1 MIHAILFLAALIAI
15 VPVLRVISV
24 SLRPENRL
32 LDPELDIIPRG
43 RDARLLRARAVRD
56 RLPAVALQQP
66 DHHRRHGSLVGL
78 IFAATSAYGFSR
90 FAFPGRGVGLT
101 ALLATQLIPAT
112 MLLVPIFILAIQ
124 LDLVGTYRGLV
135 IAYAVTSVPFSI
147 WILKGYYD
155 TVPVE
160 LEEAARI
167 DGCSQL
173 EAFWRVL
180 LPLSTPALAIVFL
193 FNFLAAWNE
202 FVLARD
208 PHRLADR
215 PLHLAAR
222 ASCASRRSSRR
233 SGATWRRHRSSSRSR
248 SSPCSSTAASG
259 SISGVTARR
268 REGMTATRLG
278 DPPAWVAD
286 AVFYQIFPDRFAR
299 SGRVPAPGP
308 LEAWDDAAHGQR
320 LQGR

>member
-1 MIHAILFLAALIAI
+1 MTRGGRADSPLKVAVIHATLFLATLIAV

-32 LDPELDIIPRG
+32 LSRELDIIPEG
-43 RDARLLRARAVRD
+43 ATLASYGHVLFETDFPQWLFN
-56 RLPAVALQQP
+56 
-66 DHHRRHGSLVGL
+66 SLIITLGTSMVGL

-90 FAFPGRGVGLT
+90 FKFPGRGVGLT

-112 MLLVPIFILAIQ
+112 MLLVPILILAIQ
-124 LDLVGTYRGLV
+124 FDLVGTYRGLV

-155 TVPVE
+155 TVPIE

-202 FVLARD
+202 FVLARV
-208 PHRLADR
+208 LIGSQTGLFTW
-215 PLHLAAR
+215 PLGILRFQAQFQTQWGDLAA
-222 ASCASRRSSRR
+222 ASVLVSVPIVALFLYSSK
-233 SGATWRRHRSSSRSR
+233 WL
-248 SSPCSSTAASG
+248 
-259 SISGVTARR
+259 ISGVT
-268 REGMTATRLG
+268 LG
-278 DPPAWVAD
+278 GVK
-286 AVFYQIFPDRFAR
+286 
-299 SGRVPAPGP
+299 G
-308 LEAWDDAAHGQR
+308 
-320 LQGR
+320 

>member
-1 MIHAILFLAALIAI
+1 MTGTTVPTVQPVAVARPRFGRLTAGGRNDSPLKKAVIHAVLFIAALIAI

-32 LDPELDIIPRG
+32 LDPQLNIIPAG
-43 RDARLLRARAVRD
+43 ATLASYGHVLFETDFPQWLFNSLIITVGTA
-56 RLPAVALQQP
+56 
-66 DHHRRHGSLVGL
+66 LVGL

-90 FAFPGRGVGLT
+90 FAFPGRGAGLT

-112 MLLVPIFILAIQ
+112 MLLVPILILAIQ

-202 FVLARD
+202 FVLARVLIGSQTD
-208 PHRLADR
+208 LFTW
-215 PLHLAAR
+215 PLGILRFQAQFQTQWGDLAA
-222 ASCASRRSSRR
+222 ASVMVSIPIVALFLYSSK
-233 SGATWRRHRSSSRSR
+233 WL
-248 SSPCSSTAASG
+248 
-259 SISGVTARR
+259 ISGVT
-268 REGMTATRLG
+268 LG
-278 DPPAWVAD
+278 GVK
-286 AVFYQIFPDRFAR
+286 
-299 SGRVPAPGP
+299 G
-308 LEAWDDAAHGQR
+308 
-320 LQGR
+320 

>member
-1 MIHAILFLAALIAI
+1 MTSTTVPTPVQAAAVKKGITTSAGGRGDSPLKKAIIHATLFLAALIA
-15 VPVLRVISV
+15 VFPVLRVISV
-24 SLRPENRL
+24 SLRPEDRL
-32 LDPELDIIPRG
+32 LSRTLDIIPEG
-43 RDARLLRARAVRD
+43 ATLASYGHVLFETDFPQWLFNSLLITVGTS
-56 RLPAVALQQP
+56 V
-66 DHHRRHGSLVGL
+66 VGL

-112 MLLVPIFILAIQ
+112 MLLVPILILAIQ

-135 IAYAVTSVPFSI
+135 IAYSITSVPFSI

-173 EAFWRVL
+173 EAFVRVL

-202 FVLARD
+202 FVLARILIGSQTD
-208 PHRLADR
+208 LFTW
-215 PLHLAAR
+215 PLGILRFQAQFDTQWGDLAA
-222 ASCASRRSSRR
+222 ASVLVSIPIVALFLYSSK
-233 SGATWRRHRSSSRSR
+233 WL
-248 SSPCSSTAASG
+248 
-259 SISGVTARR
+259 INGVT
-268 REGMTATRLG
+268 LG
-278 DPPAWVAD
+278 GVK
-286 AVFYQIFPDRFAR
+286 
-299 SGRVPAPGP
+299 G
-308 LEAWDDAAHGQR
+308 
-320 LQGR
+320 

>member
-1 MIHAILFLAALIAI
+1 MTSTSVPTIQQPASVRPSRWTMARGGRTDSPLKRALIHAALFLAALIAV

-32 LDPELDIIPRG
+32 LSRDLNVIPEGATLGSYGHVLFETDFPQWLFNSLIITIG
-43 RDARLLRARAVRD
+43 TA
-56 RLPAVALQQP
+56 
-66 DHHRRHGSLVGL
+66 LVGL

-90 FAFPGRGVGLT
+90 FKFPGRGVGLT

-112 MLLVPIFILAIQ
+112 MLLVPILILAIQ
-124 LDLVGTYRGLV
+124 LELIGTYRGLV

-155 TVPVE
+155 TVPIE

-202 FVLARD
+202 FVLARVLIGSQTD
-208 PHRLADR
+208 LFTW
-215 PLHLAAR
+215 PLGILRFQAQFQTQWGDLAA
-222 ASCASRRSSRR
+222 ASVLVSIPIVALFLYSSK
-233 SGATWRRHRSSSRSR
+233 WL
-248 SSPCSSTAASG
+248 
-259 SISGVTARR
+259 ISGVT
-268 REGMTATRLG
+268 LG
-278 DPPAWVAD
+278 GVK
-286 AVFYQIFPDRFAR
+286 
-299 SGRVPAPGP
+299 G
-308 LEAWDDAAHGQR
+308 
-320 LQGR
+320 